1 MLRSIRPTRACDR
14 QSSPGAAADE
24 TLNLERPARAEV
36 RCSVLFDGFSMVRR
50 PDGRAM
56 KTALAYSPLYPDDPA
71 PARPNPAYRSFTRSK
86 VISKNF
92 RQSFPF

>member
-1 MLRSIRPTRACDR
+1 M
-14 QSSPGAAADE
+14 
-24 TLNLERPARAEV
+24 NLERPARAEV
-36 RCSVLFDGFSMVRR
+36 RCSVLFGGFSMVRR

-56 KTALAYSPLYPDDPA
+56 KTALAAYPPLYLHDPA